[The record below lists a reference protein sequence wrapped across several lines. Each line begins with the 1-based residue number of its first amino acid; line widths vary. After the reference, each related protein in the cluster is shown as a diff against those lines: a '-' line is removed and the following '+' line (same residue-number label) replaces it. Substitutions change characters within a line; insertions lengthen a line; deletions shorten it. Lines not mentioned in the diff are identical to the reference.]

1 MIPLLDEVVRFNVA
15 ATLTDY
21 CIILY
26 VLLNTLREERQ
37 DAADVGVRSPSS

>member
-26 VLLNTLREERQ
+26 YLIHC
-37 DAADVGVRSPSS
+37 VRKEKMPPILA